1 MNTLLNMKDDLEALE
16 GASIKTTTLFTE
28 PCKKCAGRGKFV
40 GYTGRVVGNCFSC
53 GGKGFHEFKT
63 FPQYREKAA
72 VQRQNSAARKQEEL
86 QSQIDAFGVAHAEEI
101 VWIGLNS
108 SKFEFA
114 QSLAQALNK
123 FGSLTE
129 NQLAAVRRCI
139 ERDNIR
145 TAERAVE
152 KAARIEAAPV
162 IDISKIEVSF
172 AKAIEAGIKRPK
184 LRLAD
189 FRFSPAPVT
198 GNNAG
203 AIYVKAGE
211 TYLGKIAGGKLFKS
225 RECDDQTEGNI
236 LAAAADPE
244 AAAVAYGRRFGQCAI
259 CSRELTNQESIDR
272 GIGPICADRFGW

>member
-1 MNTLLNMKDDLEALE
+1 MNSLLSMKDDLEALE
-16 GASIKTTTLFTE
+16 GASVKTTTLYTE
-28 PCKKCAGRGKFV
+28 PCKKCEGRGKFI

-53 GGKGFHEFKT
+53 SGKGFHEYKT
-63 FPQYREKAA
+63 SPQYREKAA
-72 VQRQNSAARKQEEL
+72 VQRQSSAARKQSEL
-86 QSQIDAFGVAHAEEI
+86 QSQIDAFGAAHAEEI
-101 VWIGLNS
+101 VWLGLNS
-108 SKFEFA
+108 PKFEFA
-114 QSLAQALNK
+114 QSLVQALGK

-129 NQLAAVRRCI
+129 NQLAAIRRCI
-139 ERDNIR
+139 ERDTIR
-145 TAERAVE
+145 TAERAQQQV
-152 KAARIEAAPV
+152 ARVEAAPV
-162 IDISKIEVSF
+162 IDITKIEISF
-172 AKAIEAGIKRPK
+172 ANAIEAGIKRPK

-225 RECDDQTEGNI
+225 RECDDQTAGNI

-259 CSRELTNQESIDR
+259 CARELSNQESIDR
-272 GIGPICADRFGW
+272 GIGPICAGKFGW